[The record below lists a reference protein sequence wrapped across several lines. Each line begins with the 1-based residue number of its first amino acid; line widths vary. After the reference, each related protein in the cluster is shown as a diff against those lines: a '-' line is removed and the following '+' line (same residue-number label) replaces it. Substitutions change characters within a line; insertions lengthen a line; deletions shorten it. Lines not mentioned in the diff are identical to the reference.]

1 MRSAAAVSPEVNQFN
16 QIENPESPARRKF
29 LKASLSSLLL
39 PALSTPWLVSCG
51 GSSYVPP
58 TPRLT
63 SVTNFRD
70 VAGAT
75 DQEAY
80 RTSSGRKLRRG
91 VIYRSNVLA
100 ASPTDL
106 NTLNTLNIKADYD
119 LRTPGEIDTRPFENP
134 PTGANYIKINLLGAP
149 DNPPPAVQTSDEC
162 ISYMEKSYTNLVT
175 DKGERDRLAELFGML
190 ATTSGSQV
198 YHCSG
203 GKDRTGW
210 VTNILLNVLD
220 VPQDVIIQNYMLTNV
235 YSEAA
240 IQASYQNM
248 ITANGQPT
256 ADVYYPIFIA
266 DERYIYAGLNQVVA
280 SYGTMASYISE
291 GIGLSSTVQTQ
302 IRDKFLS

>member
-1 MRSAAAVSPEVNQFN
+1 MRSAAAVSPEVNQSN
-16 QIENPESPARRKF
+16 QMEDPESPGRRRF

-58 TPRLT
+58 TPRLA

-100 ASPTDL
+100 ASQTDL
-106 NTLNTLNIKADYD
+106 DTLDTLNIKADYD
-119 LRTPGEIDTRPFENP
+119 LRTPGEVGTPPLENP
-134 PTGANYIKINLLGAP
+134 PTGASYIQINLLGSS
-149 DNPPPAVQTSDEC
+149 DNPPPVVQTSDES
-162 ISYMEKSYTNLVT
+162 ISYMEKSYADMVT
-175 DKGERDRLAELFGML
+175 DKGKRDRLAELFGML

-220 VPQDVIIQNYMLTNV
+220 VPQDVIVQDYMLTNV
-235 YSEAA
+235 YSAAA
-240 IQASYQNM
+240 IQVSYQNM
-248 ITANGQPT
+248 INTDGQPT

-291 GIGLSSTVQTQ
+291 GIGLSSTVQNQ
-302 IRDKFLS
+302 LRDKFLS

>member
-39 PALSTPWLVSCG
+39 PALSTPWLASCG

-91 VIYRSNVLA
+91 VIYRSNALA

-106 NTLNTLNIKADYD
+106 DTLNTLNIKADYD
-119 LRTPGEIDTRPFENP
+119 LRTPGERDSPSDTP
-134 PTGANYIKINLLGAP
+134 PAGASYIKVNLLCTP
-149 DNPPPAVQTSDEC
+149 DNPPPVVQTSDEC
-162 ISYMEKSYTNLVT
+162 ISYMEKSYTDLVT
-175 DKGERDRLAELFGML
+175 DQAERDQLAELFQML

-210 VTNILLNVLD
+210 VTNILLNVLG
-220 VPQDVIIQNYMLTNV
+220 VPQDVITQNYMLTNV

-240 IQASYQNM
+240 IQASYQSM
-248 ITANGQPT
+248 ITTYGQPA

-266 DERYIYAGLNQVVA
+266 DERYLNAGLNQVVA
-280 SYGTMASYISE
+280 SYGTMASYIND
-291 GIGLSSTVQTQ
+291 GIGLSSTVQNQ
-302 IRDKFLS
+302 IRDKFLG